1 MHHSISTNS
10 CSWSEDV
17 GSEIHIPLSRSKA
30 KGYQSTPE
38 RVRLREKTG
47 WDSILF
53 LLISVFIFCQ
63 RRKLVLMFGL
73 HIILLLILVLLQ
85 SASLITKSGL
95 TQILLKELNKRNHLE
110 FSVCVCMSDSRH
122 HSVTSLLTFS
132 LSTFLLQQTSKTM
145 QSKMRHIMLRRNFDR
160 IAPQQTVKGLLPQ
173 SLHGQ
178 TLWLLNLLLL
188 SKFVVEIQI
197 AWFPLCSWYIAFWIN
212 TNPPFYCL
220 ENTRYPLLHK
230 LLSQGNVVL

>member
-30 KGYQSTPE
+30 KGYQSTE

-173 SLHGQ
+173 SLHGLTDKK
-178 TLWLLNLLLL
+178 TLWLLSLLLL

-197 AWFPLCSWYIAFWIN
+197 A
-212 TNPPFYCL
+212 
-220 ENTRYPLLHK
+220 
-230 LLSQGNVVL
+230 

>member
-1 MHHSISTNS
+1 MFNLHWECIILSQPIAVPRAKMLVQKFIFLCQESRAEREN
-10 CSWSEDV
+10 WV
-17 GSEIHIPLSRSKA
+17 GLLS
-30 KGYQSTPE
+30 
-38 RVRLREKTG
+38 
-47 WDSILF
+47 F
-53 LLISVFIFCQ
+53 LVDFCFIFCQ

-173 SLHGQ
+173 SLHGLTDKK